1 MTVGDGQS
9 FRKTVPPIM
18 ENENKEKE
26 EMAEKLRNMFP
37 RRNGNYLMVPRVI
50 KREQKIYTIYTK
62 RDEVVIFTSS
72 LRYCI
77 SCSGGITYIYKY
89 YPN

>member
-1 MTVGDGQS
+1 MMTVGDGQS

-50 KREQKIYTIYTK
+50 KREQKIYTK
-62 RDEVVIFTSS
+62 RDKVVIFISS
-72 LRYCI
+72 LRYCT
-77 SCSGGITYIYKY
+77 SCSGGITYIY
-89 YPN
+89 NL